1 MGEQL
6 DRLCVYYMAIGVP
19 YEEFWYGNYCSLKY
33 YEEVYLQKRKVA
45 NEEMWMQG
53 MYFYHAI
60 ATALSNAFRGKG
72 QSPQKYVEKPFEFFG
87 KTEDEQK
94 AEEERIRQHVI
105 DNLNAFKK
113 AWDDKNGRISKD
125 STTSD

>member
-6 DRLCVYYMAIGVP
+6 DKLCVYYMAIGVP
-19 YEEFWYGNYCSLKY
+19 YDVFWYGDYCSLKY
-33 YEEVYLQKRKVA
+33 YERVYLQKRKVA

-53 MYFYHAI
+53 MYDFI
-60 ATALSNAFRGKG
+60 AHQTTLGNAFRGKG
-72 QSPQKYVEKPFEFFG
+72 QSAQKYLEKPLEFFG
-87 KTEDEQK
+87 KTEEEQK
-94 AEEERIRQHVI
+94 AEEERLKQRII

-113 AWDDKNGRISKD
+113 AWDLKNGRISKD